1 MASHLHSAVGEI
13 LLYQDSKLTSCA
25 TGPALGG
32 QAAHEGRGAAH
43 CQQYRQ
49 AARATEKQM
58 TRPRAPRAVGDPRS
72 RISTRTARRPPTRL
86 AAYICLLRRLTLL
99 VLLLL
104 KVLKVAAVRITRQLA
119 Q

>member
-58 TRPRAPRAVGDPRS
+58 
-72 RISTRTARRPPTRL
+72 
-86 AAYICLLRRLTLL
+86 
-99 VLLLL
+99 
-104 KVLKVAAVRITRQLA
+104 
-119 Q
+119 